1 MDLLKFMMELD
12 IWKYMIMKDILQ
24 FMIELIILW
33 IKQVIL
39 QIVLIRIL
47 QEPEPIYITLY
58 LRKNID
64 FS

>member
-47 QEPEPIYITLY
+47 QEPELIYITLY